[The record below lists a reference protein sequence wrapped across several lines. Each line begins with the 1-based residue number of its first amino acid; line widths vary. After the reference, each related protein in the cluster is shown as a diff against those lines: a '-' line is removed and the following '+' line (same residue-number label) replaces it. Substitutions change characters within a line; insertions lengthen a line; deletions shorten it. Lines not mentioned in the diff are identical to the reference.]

1 MGETELSPDSGSP
14 EILEGNGSPEEVY
27 DSDRELREGFLEKGM
42 FELYCKGPPAANKA
56 VGRKRVPGKELCV
69 GGSKWKVNQHL
80 ED

>member
-42 FELYCKGPPAANKA
+42 FELYCKGPPELMRQWD
-56 VGRKRVPGKELCV
+56 GRGFQAKSCV
-69 GGSKWKVNQHL
+69 WEAQSGR
-80 ED
+80 